1 MHAHTNA
8 LRMAGGIQLVD
19 GPSECFG
26 GGDPYVCVHVYG
38 FCFSITSTLSP
49 SHALFRECIGG
60 VSVSGEHQSA
70 VVSACYSV
78 SLSCL

>member
-1 MHAHTNA
+1 
-8 LRMAGGIQLVD
+8 MAGGIQLVD
-19 GPSECFG
+19 GATGPSECFG

-49 SHALFRECIGG
+49 SHALFRGCIGG

-70 VVSACYSV
+70 VVLACYSV